1 MLESPPPRKKPM
13 SKLERAQIK
22 ERRKIAAELK
32 RATKPAM
39 RYAVRGAIAV
49 GLLAATYFA
58 VVDGVLPIWAAV
70 SMWCIGL
77 LYSLLLT
84 LSYQFGRANQ
94 AVQPGGFDGLI
105 SGMCYD
111 AVLKD
116 RQRKTMRRR
125 GDAPK

>member
-1 MLESPPPRKKPM
+1 MLQSPPPPKKPM
-13 SKLERAQIK
+13 SKTERAK
-22 ERRKIAAELK
+22 LKDRRKVAAEMK
-32 RATKPAM
+32 RAARPAM

-49 GLLAATYFA
+49 GLLGMTYFA
-58 VVDGVLPIWAAV
+58 LVDGVLPVWAAV
-70 SMWCIGL
+70 CMWCIGL
-77 LYSLLLT
+77 LYAALLT

-105 SGMCYD
+105 AGMCYD

-116 RQRKTMRRR
+116 HQRKTMRRR